1 MEPMSIE
8 EVRALLGK
16 TGVTVSEERLKAL
29 AETMTDYRPKVD
41 SLYDVDVDDVEAA
54 GSFPS
59 RMDGRIGGTSS
70 KESGHSIR
78 TYSKEL

>member
-54 GSFPS
+54 GSFQPEWT
-59 RMDGRIGGTSS
+59 G
-70 KESGHSIR
+70 E
-78 TYSKEL
+78 

>member
-1 MEPMSIE
+1 MEPISIE

-29 AETMTDYRPKVD
+29 AETMSEYRPKVD

-54 GSFPS
+54 GAFRPEWT
-59 RMDGRIGGTSS
+59 G
-70 KESGHSIR
+70 E
-78 TYSKEL
+78 

>member
-8 EVRALLGK
+8 EVRTLLGK

-54 GSFPS
+54 GSFQPEWT
-59 RMDGRIGGTSS
+59 G
-70 KESGHSIR
+70 E
-78 TYSKEL
+78 